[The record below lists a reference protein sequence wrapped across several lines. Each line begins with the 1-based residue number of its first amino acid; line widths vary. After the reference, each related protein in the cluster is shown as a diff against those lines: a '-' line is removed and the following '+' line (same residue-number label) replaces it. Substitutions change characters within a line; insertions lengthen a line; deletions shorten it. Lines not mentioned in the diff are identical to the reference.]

1 MSPPP
6 GPSAHAAAT
15 PVGPVA
21 AAVRDAEL
29 VARLRRGDGAALDR
43 AFALHKDRLFAF
55 LVRLSGRRDLAEDL
69 LQETFLQL
77 ARHAL
82 RLQPDT
88 DLAGWLFTVA
98 RNAFRMAARRHH
110 AGQRALDAL
119 PAPEPRAADDPER
132 AAVASAGVVALRR
145 ALLELPEDHR
155 EVLLL
160 AVEGE
165 LTTEQAAS
173 VLGIRADAFRK
184 RLERARAELARRLLD
199 GDALSSPSA
208 SASAASRG
216 VAP

>member
-6 GPSAHAAAT
+6 GNPPHAAAS
-15 PVGPVA
+15 PVA
-21 AAVRDAEL
+21 ADLRDAEL

-82 RLQPDT
+82 RLSPET

-110 AGQRALDAL
+110 AGQRALDGL
-119 PAPEPRAADDPER
+119 PDPEPRAADDPER
-132 AAVASAGVVALRR
+132 AALASSGVTALRR
-145 ALLELPEDHR
+145 ALAELADDHR

-165 LTTEQAAS
+165 LTTEQAAA

-184 RLERARAELARRLLD
+184 RLERARTELARRLLD
-199 GDALSSPSA
+199 GDALSSASSSA
-208 SASAASRG
+208 SSVRRGAA
-216 VAP
+216 P